1 MCVSNACDQ
10 HKLPRQLSEV
20 TYVFSNISLALIH
33 VKCAGYFISA
43 TMWLIRS
50 AFIGRYWDRP
60 TFVPVYK
67 SFFLDVHSKFCETL
81 QTEDIQFQS
90 RVPGY

>member
-50 AFIGRYWDRP
+50 AFIGRYWD
-60 TFVPVYK
+60 TFVSVYK
-67 SFFLDVHSKFCETL
+67 PFVLDVH
-81 QTEDIQFQS
+81 I
-90 RVPGY
+90 